1 MSMSARLPNVSR
13 MFVFADTDMGYGQR
27 AKQVTH
33 WGQAHISCSLAL
45 TMMTAS
51 LDSFHSQVRHR
62 SMHRTRH
69 HDADTRRVSS

>member
-1 MSMSARLPNVSR
+1 MNVSQANVSR

-27 AKQVTH
+27 AKQVTR

-45 TMMTAS
+45 TMMLAS

-69 HDADTRRVSS
+69 HDADARRVSS

>member
-1 MSMSARLPNVSR
+1 MNVSQANVSR

-51 LDSFHSQVRHR
+51 LDSFHSQVRHH
-62 SMHRTRH
+62 SIHRTQNRG
-69 HDADTRRVSS
+69 AGARRVLR